1 MGFREQ
7 STPWTADVFLASEVG
22 GRCYLRW
29 WRCIHRGSAIRCPPC
44 LTGPEG
50 CQASRSFSKRELSL
64 YPGEESEPG
73 NGMARTLF
81 QRSGK
86 GSSAP
91 GDEIWQANK
100 GLLIPLIP
108 MCLWYHVEFSAWVR
122 GSANS
127 KRSAVFIHSRGC
139 LASLLQVSGS
149 SLIQNEQSL
158 CGPLMS
164 QNGHPPPNSPESRA

>member
-1 MGFREQ
+1 MEGRGIPCTKF
-7 STPWTADVFLASEVG
+7 G
-22 GRCYLRW
+22 GRSYLRW
-29 WRCIHRGSAIRCPPC
+29 WHCILGGSAIRCSPY
-44 LTGPEG
+44 LEAPER
-50 CQASRSFSKRELSL
+50 CQASRFFSKRKLSL

-108 MCLWYHVEFSAWVR
+108 MCLWYHVAFSAWVR

-127 KRSAVFIHSRGC
+127 KRSTVFIHSRGR
-139 LASLLQVSGS
+139 LASLPPRLWKQFHTKWTVPVWPF
-149 SLIQNEQSL
+149 NVTEWK
-158 CGPLMS
+158 PL
-164 QNGHPPPNSPESRA
+164 NSPESRA